1 MEITE
6 VLNIISGSK
15 TARDHQVEVGPSE
28 IGGCRRKVWHRLQ
41 KTPATNETL
50 RLAAWMGT
58 AIHTAVERA
67 FNVADPFSERYL
79 REVEVSAGG
88 LMGHVD
94 LYDIEAKTVTDW
106 KTTTKKNLR
115 YFPSQQQRTQ
125 IHLYGYLLSQNGH
138 PVETVQLI
146 AIVRDGNETDV
157 RQHSEPYD
165 EELALGGIAWLAAV
179 GASEKPPEPEKHRM
193 FCRDYCEFF
202 DMKSDDGCRGMS

>member
-1 MEITE
+1 MDISE
-6 VLNIISGSK
+6 VLDIIGRAK
-15 TARDHQVEVGPSE
+15 TTRDHQVEVGPSE

-41 KTPATNETL
+41 RTPATNATL
-50 RLAAWMGT
+50 GLAAWMGT
-58 AIHTAVERA
+58 AIHKAIERA
-67 FNVADPFSERYL
+67 FDVADPFSERYL
-79 REVEVSAGG
+79 REVEVSSGG

-94 LYDIEAKTVTDW
+94 LYDIKARTVTDW

-125 IHLYGYLLSQNGH
+125 IHLYGYLLSQNGY

-157 RQHSEPYD
+157 KQHSEPYD

-179 GASEKPPEPEKHRM
+179 EASQSPPEPEKRVS
-193 FCRDYCEFF
+193 FCRDYCEFWSLT
-202 DMKSDDGCRGMS
+202 DDDGCRGMS